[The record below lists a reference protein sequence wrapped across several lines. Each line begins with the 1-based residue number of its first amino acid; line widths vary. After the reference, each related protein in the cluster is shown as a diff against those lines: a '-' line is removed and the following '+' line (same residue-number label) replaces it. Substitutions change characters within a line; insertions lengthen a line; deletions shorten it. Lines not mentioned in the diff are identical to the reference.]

1 MNFPAGDGDPLCIGF
16 VPHIHHAGAALLIE
30 MGKLVWHEEIISY
43 ADTQGY
49 NSSPM
54 ENLLGRQ
61 LNYTV
66 HTSVYEGPL
75 DLLLDLIERTE
86 LDITSVSLAAVTD
99 QYLAS
104 IRGLEQL
111 NADEISAFLVIAA
124 KLLQIKS
131 EALLPRPPARAPG
144 EEDVGR
150 ALVDQLKLYKRFK
163 EIGAWMSERQQAN
176 LRTFLR
182 VAPPPKIEPKLDLSN
197 LTLEKLVLAAQEAFA
212 KERNK
217 RPLGVIIAAPRVTI
231 REKIDLI
238 TKMMKEVGRSNF
250 RALLNQGASRLEVV
264 VTFLAMLEL
273 VKRYR
278 IQARQEGLFS
288 DIEIDRSE
296 DWEED
301 EEIDIEFE

>member
-1 MNFPAGDGDPLCIGF
+1 
-16 VPHIHHAGAALLIE
+16 
-30 MGKLVWHEEIISY
+30 
-43 ADTQGY
+43 
-49 NSSPM
+49 M

-75 DLLLDLIERTE
+75 DLLLDLIERAE
-86 LDITSVSLAAVTD
+86 LDITSLSLATVTD

-104 IRGLEQL
+104 IKDLEQL

-131 EALLPRPPARAPG
+131 EALLPRPPVRAPG
-144 EEDVGR
+144 EEDIAR
-150 ALVDQLKLYKRFK
+150 SLVDQLKLYKRFK
-163 EIGAWMSERQQAN
+163 EIGGWLHERQEAD

-182 VAPPPKIEPKLDLSN
+182 VAPPPKVEPKLDLSN
-197 LTLEKLVLAAQEAFA
+197 VTLEKLVAAAQEAFA

-217 RPLGVIIAAPRVTI
+217 QPLGIIIAAPRVTI

-238 TKMMKEVGRSNF
+238 TRTINEAGRSTF

-278 IQARQEGLFS
+278 IQARQEDLFS

-301 EEIDIEFE
+301 EEIEIEFE